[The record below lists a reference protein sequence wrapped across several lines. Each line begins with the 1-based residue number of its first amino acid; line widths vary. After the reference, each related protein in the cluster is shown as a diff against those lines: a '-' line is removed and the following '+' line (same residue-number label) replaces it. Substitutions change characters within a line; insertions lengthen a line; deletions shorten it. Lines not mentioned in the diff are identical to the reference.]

1 MNYEKEI
8 FVKDY
13 FNIHNFYSK
22 IYGSKTIILMQVG
35 SFHECYATDNEGLD
49 LFILSEKLDI
59 IVTKKNKNKPLSRSN
74 PRMMGF
80 PIYVIDDFTEKLVNF
95 GYTVVI
101 IDQTTDP
108 PNPKREVTG
117 IYSPTTFL
125 QKNTNYSTTKSTN
138 LICLVLDALKTK
150 SLKQNQSP
158 ILCIGLSAY
167 DLTTG
172 DGCVYETVST
182 NHDPMYALD
191 DAIRFLESYPPCEV
205 IFDCTK
211 NFTEYIE
218 QKKNINNMTL
228 NDIISYLG
236 LSEEEHQMYK
246 IQNITTLSNIKY
258 QTTLLESIYNHQSN
272 LSCIEDLGL
281 NFYNLARLSLVALL
295 DYTRNHQQM
304 LLQRLKKPLYFSSKT
319 KLFLGNKALDQL
331 DVIPHPTKPK
341 TLFNIINFTRTVL
354 GKRFLKNSISNPL
367 IDTDEINYR
376 YNIISQILE
385 HDLHKDISDNLI
397 DISDLHKLNRR
408 MELGNIHP
416 MELFNIY
423 ISMAQIIKTINSIKK
438 YKKLYQDL
446 DYKKEHIDNINN
458 FIKYIDD
465 TFVTDYIMELNFLN
479 YKEES
484 FNFIK
489 SNKYPR
495 LIELEENIKLGENF
509 MDYLIKEL
517 EKVIENNSEKR
528 FMKKDNK
535 LITLKYNDRDGH
547 YLMVTQ
553 RRCKVLVESLKKQK
567 SIKIGKTEIKFDDLE
582 FIDMPRSTYTK
593 IYCKE
598 MKTISNNVTELKCML
613 AKEIKEVFYLEIKD
627 IVNNYIENLN
637 YFVNKIGFLD
647 FINSGALCSYKLG
660 YCRPKIIEADKSFFN
675 VENMRHPIV
684 EIINQNVEYHPHT
697 LSIGKDLNGIL
708 LYGINSSGKSTLMKA
723 IGLNIILAQIGYFVT
738 ATKFEYFPYT
748 NLFTRICGNDNI
760 FRGMSSFMVE
770 MVELMAIL
778 KRNNNRTLVLGDEI
792 CRGTEEKSA
801 NIIVAY
807 MLETLSQSNTSFI
820 TATHLHM
827 IADLPSVVNLEKVK
841 PMHLK
846 VEYDDINQRLVYS
859 RELKEGQGEK
869 YYGVQVAKYL
879 MKNDHFNTRTKEIE
893 NEYEDISIKQSNYN
907 KNNWMIEC
915 YFCHAKKE
923 LETHHINFQKDCLN
937 NMVIDKPHIKK
948 NSNYNLVTLC
958 RKCHDMVDTQELI
971 IKGWKET
978 SNGIILDYYKN
989 NKKITNK
996 KYTKEDI
1003 DNIKKYKGNISLL
1016 KAKHLIEKNYHIN
1029 ISTSTISKIWNNV
1042 YETSA

>member
-13 FNIHNFYSK
+13 FDIHNFYAK
-22 IYGSKTIILMQVG
+22 IYGNKTIILMQVG

-95 GYTVVI
+95 GYTIVI
-101 IDQTTDP
+101 IDQTTEP

-138 LICLVLDALKTK
+138 LICIIIDALKTK
-150 SLKQNQSP
+150 SIKQNQIP
-158 ILCIGLSAY
+158 ILCIGISAY

-172 DGCVYETVST
+172 NGSVYETVST
-182 NHDPMYALD
+182 AHDPMYALD
-191 DAIRFLESYPPCEV
+191 DAIRFLENYPPCEV

-211 NFTEYIE
+211 NLTEYLE

-236 LSEEEHQMYK
+236 LSQDEHQLYK

-258 QTTLLESIYNHQSN
+258 QTNLLESIYNHHSN
-272 LSCIEDLGL
+272 LSCIEDLNL

-295 DYTRNHQQM
+295 EYTKNHQQM

-367 IDTDEINYR
+367 IDMDAINYR

-385 HDLHKDISDNLI
+385 NNLHKEISDNLI
-397 DISDLHKLNRR
+397 DIADLQKLNRR

-416 MELFNIY
+416 MELFNVYMSID
-423 ISMAQIIKTINSIKK
+423 QIIKTINSIKK

-446 DYKKEHIDNINN
+446 DYKKEYIDKINGFTQYIDN
-458 FIKYIDD
+458 
-465 TFVTDYIMELNFLN
+465 TFNVDYIMELNFLN

-489 SNKYPR
+489 SDKYPR

-517 EKVIENNSEKR
+517 EKVIMSNAEKR

-553 RRCKVLVESLKKQK
+553 KRCKVLIDSLKKQK
-567 SIKIGKTEIKFDDLE
+567 IIKIGKTEIKFDDLE

-598 MKTISNNVTELKCML
+598 MKTISTNVVQLKNML
-613 AKEIKEVFYLEIKD
+613 AKETKVAFYLEIKE
-627 IVNNYIENLN
+627 IVNNFIDALN
-637 YFVNKIGFLD
+637 YFVDKISFLD
-647 FINSGALCSYKLG
+647 FINSGALCSHKFG
-660 YCRPKIIEADKSFFN
+660 YCKPNIIPSDKSFFD

-684 EIINQNVEYHPHT
+684 EIINQDTEYHPHT

-723 IGLNIILAQIGYFVT
+723 IGLNIILAQIGYFVS

-807 MLETLSQSNTSFI
+807 MLETLSESDTSFI

-827 IADLPSVVNLEKVK
+827 IAELPCVVNLKHVK

-846 VEYDDINQRLVYS
+846 VEYDDINQSLVYN
-859 RELKEGQGEK
+859 RELTEGQGEK

-879 MKNDHFNTRTKEIE
+879 MKNDHFNLRTKEIE
-893 NEYEDISIKQSNYN
+893 NEYEDISVKQSNYN

-923 LETHHINFQKDCLN
+923 LETHHINFQKDCTN

-958 RKCHDMVDTQELI
+958 RKCHDMVDTSEI
-971 IKGWKET
+971 IINGWLDT
-978 SNGIILDYYKN
+978 SNGIILDYYHQD
-989 NKKITNK
+989 KKLNK
-996 KYTKEDI
+996 KYNQEAI
-1003 DNIKKYKGNISLL
+1003 DDIKKYKGTISLL
-1016 KAKHLIEKNYHIN
+1016 KAKKLIEKNYQIN

-1042 YETSA
+1042 YKQS